1 MKTRVF
7 KAASLLLTIS
17 LLIISLSFMV
27 SAADNE
33 FTEKWQLVTTTP
45 TVVMDG
51 NNPQTVTIQMI
62 VKESLTCYAL
72 QGAWDIADST
82 GNITLTGDVVLN
94 ASLPADPNN
103 YAYGA
108 AAGGEMMW
116 VNGQINSPVTLPQ
129 GYVFM
134 TATYTVAANTPS
146 GMYKIGFAKTVYA
159 GTDAEPD
166 ETSETLEIVIEVVGH
181 TCTFAK
187 YEFDEDSHWQ
197 VCECGKMIDNTDWD
211 HDFTNG
217 DCVCGAKA
225 PVTNISVVHKGDV
238 LANAYKVE
246 GNVVTVTHTAACKV
260 GYWDESAGKYIA
272 IAAVANPDG
281 SYSFTAPAGVT
292 EVLLV
297 VRGDVTGD
305 GLLKNGD
312 KNRLNAALK
321 NKTTLTAEAAFAA
334 DVTGDGQLKNGDKNR
349 LNAVLKNKTTLTW

>member
-45 TVVMDG
+45 TVVRDG

-62 VKESLTCYAL
+62 VKEPLTCYAL

-217 DCVCGAKA
+217 DCVCGAKKPA
-225 PVTNISVVHKGDV
+225 TGLKGDV
-238 LANAYKVE
+238 NLDGKVNAEDLTMLARHVAE
-246 GNVVTVTHTAACKV
+246 IEIIT
-260 GYWDESAGKYIA
+260 D
-272 IAAVANPDG
+272 AVALDN
-281 SYSFTAPAGVT
+281 
-292 EVLLV
+292 
-297 VRGDVTGD
+297 
-305 GLLKNGD
+305 
-312 KNRLNAALK
+312 
-321 NKTTLTAEAAFAA
+321 A
-334 DVTGDGQLKNGDKNR
+334 DVTGDHKVGADD
-349 LNAVLKNKTTLTW
+349 LTKLARFVAEIISSLD

>member
-62 VKESLTCYAL
+62 VKEPLTCYAL

-217 DCVCGAKA
+217 DCVCGAKKPA
-225 PVTNISVVHKGDV
+225 TGLKGDIDLDGEV
-238 LANAYKVE
+238 GPSDLTALAKHLAE
-246 GNVVTVTHTAACKV
+246 IEFITDATAAF
-260 GYWDESAGKYIA
+260 
-272 IAAVANPDG
+272 N
-281 SYSFTAPAGVT
+281 
-292 EVLLV
+292 
-297 VRGDVTGD
+297 
-305 GLLKNGD
+305 
-312 KNRLNAALK
+312 
-321 NKTTLTAEAAFAA
+321 A
-334 DVTGDGQLKNGDKNR
+334 DVTGDDEIGPDD
-349 LNAVLKNKTTLTW
+349 LTKLAQYMAEIIDSLD

>member
-62 VKESLTCYAL
+62 VKEPLTCYAL

-134 TATYTVAANTPS
+134 TATYTVAAKTPS

-217 DCVCGAKA
+217 DCVCGAKKPA
-225 PVTNISVVHKGDV
+225 TGLKGDIDLDGEV
-238 LANAYKVE
+238 GPSDLTALAKHLAE
-246 GNVVTVTHTAACKV
+246 IEFITDATAAF
-260 GYWDESAGKYIA
+260 
-272 IAAVANPDG
+272 N
-281 SYSFTAPAGVT
+281 
-292 EVLLV
+292 
-297 VRGDVTGD
+297 
-305 GLLKNGD
+305 
-312 KNRLNAALK
+312 
-321 NKTTLTAEAAFAA
+321 A
-334 DVTGDGQLKNGDKNR
+334 DVTGDDEIGPDD
-349 LNAVLKNKTTLTW
+349 LTKLAQYMAEIIDSLD

>member
-45 TVVMDG
+45 TVVRDG

-62 VKESLTCYAL
+62 VKEPLTCYAL

-134 TATYTVAANTPS
+134 TATYTGAANTPS

-217 DCVCGAKA
+217 DCVCGAKKPA
-225 PVTNISVVHKGDV
+225 TGLKGDIDLDGEV
-238 LANAYKVE
+238 GPSDLTALAKHLAE
-246 GNVVTVTHTAACKV
+246 IEFITDATAAF
-260 GYWDESAGKYIA
+260 
-272 IAAVANPDG
+272 N
-281 SYSFTAPAGVT
+281 
-292 EVLLV
+292 
-297 VRGDVTGD
+297 
-305 GLLKNGD
+305 
-312 KNRLNAALK
+312 
-321 NKTTLTAEAAFAA
+321 A
-334 DVTGDGQLKNGDKNR
+334 DVTGDDEIGPDD
-349 LNAVLKNKTTLTW
+349 LTKLAQYMAEIIDSLD

>member
-197 VCECGKMIDNTDWD
+197 VCECGKTIDNTDWD

-217 DCVCGAKA
+217 DCVCGAKKPA
-225 PVTNISVVHKGDV
+225 TGLKGDIDLDGEV
-238 LANAYKVE
+238 GPSDLTALAKHLAE
-246 GNVVTVTHTAACKV
+246 IEFITDATAAF
-260 GYWDESAGKYIA
+260 
-272 IAAVANPDG
+272 N
-281 SYSFTAPAGVT
+281 
-292 EVLLV
+292 
-297 VRGDVTGD
+297 
-305 GLLKNGD
+305 
-312 KNRLNAALK
+312 
-321 NKTTLTAEAAFAA
+321 A
-334 DVTGDGQLKNGDKNR
+334 DVTGDDEIGPDD
-349 LNAVLKNKTTLTW
+349 LTKLAQYMAEIIDSLD

>member
-62 VKESLTCYAL
+62 VKESLTSYAL

-217 DCVCGAKA
+217 DCVCGAKKPA
-225 PVTNISVVHKGDV
+225 TGLKGDV
-238 LANAYKVE
+238 NL
-246 GNVVTVTHTAACKV
+246 
-260 GYWDESAGKYIA
+260 
-272 IAAVANPDG
+272 DG
-281 SYSFTAPAGVT
+281 EIT
-292 EVLLV
+292 
-297 VRGDVTGD
+297 
-305 GLLKNGD
+305 
-312 KNRLNAALK
+312 
-321 NKTTLTAEAAFAA
+321 AA
-334 DVTGDGQLKNGDKNR
+334 DVTLLAQHAAGIEFITDPVALANGEVNGDGEITAADVTKLACYAAGIITDWDQDI
-349 LNAVLKNKTTLTW
+349 

>member
-103 YAYGA
+103 YAYGT

-217 DCVCGAKA
+217 DCVCGAKKPA
-225 PVTNISVVHKGDV
+225 TGLKGDIDLDGEV
-238 LANAYKVE
+238 GPSDLTALAKHLAE
-246 GNVVTVTHTAACKV
+246 IEFITDATAAF
-260 GYWDESAGKYIA
+260 
-272 IAAVANPDG
+272 N
-281 SYSFTAPAGVT
+281 
-292 EVLLV
+292 
-297 VRGDVTGD
+297 
-305 GLLKNGD
+305 
-312 KNRLNAALK
+312 
-321 NKTTLTAEAAFAA
+321 A
-334 DVTGDGQLKNGDKNR
+334 DVTGDDEIGPDD
-349 LNAVLKNKTTLTW
+349 LTKLAQYMAEIIDSLD

>member
-45 TVVMDG
+45 TVVRDG

-62 VKESLTCYAL
+62 VKEPLTCYAL

-146 GMYKIGFAKTVYA
+146 GMYKIGFAQTVYA

-211 HDFTNG
+211 HDFTKG
-217 DCVCGAKA
+217 DCVCGAKKPA
-225 PVTNISVVHKGDV
+225 TGLKGDV
-238 LANAYKVE
+238 NL
-246 GNVVTVTHTAACKV
+246 
-260 GYWDESAGKYIA
+260 
-272 IAAVANPDG
+272 DG
-281 SYSFTAPAGVT
+281 EIT
-292 EVLLV
+292 
-297 VRGDVTGD
+297 
-305 GLLKNGD
+305 
-312 KNRLNAALK
+312 
-321 NKTTLTAEAAFAA
+321 AA
-334 DVTGDGQLKNGDKNR
+334 DVTLLAQHAAGIEFITDPVALANGEVNGDGEITAADVTQLACYAAGIITD
-349 LNAVLKNKTTLTW
+349 WDQDI

>member
-7 KAASLLLTIS
+7 NAASLLLTIS

-45 TVVMDG
+45 TVVRDG

-62 VKESLTCYAL
+62 VKEPLTCYAL
-72 QGAWDIADST
+72 QGAWYIADST

-116 VNGQINSPVTLPQ
+116 VNGHINSPVTLPQ

-134 TATYTVAANTPS
+134 TATYTVAVNTPC

-217 DCVCGAKA
+217 DCVCGAKKPA
-225 PVTNISVVHKGDV
+225 TGLKGDV
-238 LANAYKVE
+238 NLDGKVNAEDLTMLARHVAE
-246 GNVVTVTHTAACKV
+246 IEIIT
-260 GYWDESAGKYIA
+260 D
-272 IAAVANPDG
+272 AVALDN
-281 SYSFTAPAGVT
+281 
-292 EVLLV
+292 
-297 VRGDVTGD
+297 
-305 GLLKNGD
+305 
-312 KNRLNAALK
+312 
-321 NKTTLTAEAAFAA
+321 A
-334 DVTGDGQLKNGDKNR
+334 DVTGDHKVGADD
-349 LNAVLKNKTTLTW
+349 LTKLARFVAEIISSLD

>member
-45 TVVMDG
+45 TVVRDG

-62 VKESLTCYAL
+62 VKEPLTCYAL

-211 HDFTNG
+211 HTHDTYGKDDTQHWSICVCGAIVPDTTAPHDFTKG
-217 DCVCGAKA
+217 DCVCGAKKPA
-225 PVTNISVVHKGDV
+225 TGLKGDIDLDGEV
-238 LANAYKVE
+238 GPSDLTALAKHLAE
-246 GNVVTVTHTAACKV
+246 IEFITDATAAF
-260 GYWDESAGKYIA
+260 
-272 IAAVANPDG
+272 N
-281 SYSFTAPAGVT
+281 
-292 EVLLV
+292 
-297 VRGDVTGD
+297 
-305 GLLKNGD
+305 
-312 KNRLNAALK
+312 
-321 NKTTLTAEAAFAA
+321 A
-334 DVTGDGQLKNGDKNR
+334 DVTGDDEIGPDD
-349 LNAVLKNKTTLTW
+349 LTKLAQYMAEIIDSLD

>member
-45 TVVMDG
+45 TVVRDG

-62 VKESLTCYAL
+62 VKEPLTCYAL

-217 DCVCGAKA
+217 DCVCGAKKPA
-225 PVTNISVVHKGDV
+225 TGLKGDV
-238 LANAYKVE
+238 NLDGE
-246 GNVVTVTHTAACKV
+246 ITME
-260 GYWDESAGKYIA
+260 D
-272 IAAVANPDG
+272 AVALLRHVLNDLIITDA
-281 SYSFTAPAGVT
+281 TALSNG
-292 EVLLV
+292 E
-297 VRGDVTGD
+297 VTGD
-305 GLLKNGD
+305 TSLTMEDAVKIM
-312 KNRLNAALK
+312 RYALHDI
-321 NKTTLTAEAAFAA
+321 TSW
-334 DVTGDGQLKNGDKNR
+334 D
-349 LNAVLKNKTTLTW
+349 

>member
-45 TVVMDG
+45 TVVRDG

-62 VKESLTCYAL
+62 VKEPLTCYAL

-217 DCVCGAKA
+217 DCVCGAKKPA
-225 PVTNISVVHKGDV
+225 TGLKGDV
-238 LANAYKVE
+238 NLDGKVNAEDLTMLARHVAE
-246 GNVVTVTHTAACKV
+246 IEIIT
-260 GYWDESAGKYIA
+260 D
-272 IAAVANPDG
+272 AVALDN
-281 SYSFTAPAGVT
+281 
-292 EVLLV
+292 
-297 VRGDVTGD
+297 
-305 GLLKNGD
+305 
-312 KNRLNAALK
+312 
-321 NKTTLTAEAAFAA
+321 A
-334 DVTGDGQLKNGDKNR
+334 DVTGDHKVGAD
-349 LNAVLKNKTTLTW
+349 ALTKLARFVAEIISSLD

>member
-45 TVVMDG
+45 TVVRDG

-62 VKESLTCYAL
+62 VKEPLTCYAL

-146 GMYKIGFAKTVYA
+146 GMYNIGFAKTVYA

-217 DCVCGAKA
+217 DCVCGAKKPA
-225 PVTNISVVHKGDV
+225 TGLKGDV
-238 LANAYKVE
+238 NLDGKVNAEDLTMLARHVAE
-246 GNVVTVTHTAACKV
+246 IEIIT
-260 GYWDESAGKYIA
+260 D
-272 IAAVANPDG
+272 AVALDN
-281 SYSFTAPAGVT
+281 
-292 EVLLV
+292 
-297 VRGDVTGD
+297 
-305 GLLKNGD
+305 
-312 KNRLNAALK
+312 
-321 NKTTLTAEAAFAA
+321 A
-334 DVTGDGQLKNGDKNR
+334 DVTGDHKVGADD
-349 LNAVLKNKTTLTW
+349 LTKLARFVAEIISSLD

>member
-62 VKESLTCYAL
+62 VKEPLTCYAL

-82 GNITLTGDVVLN
+82 GNIALTGDVVLN

-197 VCECGKMIDNTDWD
+197 VCECGKTIDNTDWD

-217 DCVCGAKA
+217 DCVCGAKKPA
-225 PVTNISVVHKGDV
+225 TGLKGDV
-238 LANAYKVE
+238 NLDGE
-246 GNVVTVTHTAACKV
+246 ITME
-260 GYWDESAGKYIA
+260 D
-272 IAAVANPDG
+272 AVALLRHVLNDLIITDA
-281 SYSFTAPAGVT
+281 TALSNG
-292 EVLLV
+292 E
-297 VRGDVTGD
+297 VTGD
-305 GLLKNGD
+305 TSLTMEDAVKIM
-312 KNRLNAALK
+312 RYALHDI
-321 NKTTLTAEAAFAA
+321 TSW
-334 DVTGDGQLKNGDKNR
+334 D
-349 LNAVLKNKTTLTW
+349 

>member
-45 TVVMDG
+45 TVVRDG

-62 VKESLTCYAL
+62 VKEPLTCYAL

-116 VNGQINSPVTLPQ
+116 VNGHINSPVTLPQ

-217 DCVCGAKA
+217 DCVCGAKKPA
-225 PVTNISVVHKGDV
+225 TGLKGDV
-238 LANAYKVE
+238 NLDGKVNAEDLTMLARHVAE
-246 GNVVTVTHTAACKV
+246 IEIIT
-260 GYWDESAGKYIA
+260 D
-272 IAAVANPDG
+272 AVALDN
-281 SYSFTAPAGVT
+281 
-292 EVLLV
+292 
-297 VRGDVTGD
+297 
-305 GLLKNGD
+305 
-312 KNRLNAALK
+312 
-321 NKTTLTAEAAFAA
+321 A
-334 DVTGDGQLKNGDKNR
+334 DVTGDHKVGADD
-349 LNAVLKNKTTLTW
+349 LTKLARFVAEIISSLD

>member
-45 TVVMDG
+45 TVVRDG

-62 VKESLTCYAL
+62 VKEPLTCYAL

-217 DCVCGAKA
+217 DCVCGAKKPA
-225 PVTNISVVHKGDV
+225 TGLKGDIDLDGEV
-238 LANAYKVE
+238 GPRDLTALAKHLAE
-246 GNVVTVTHTAACKV
+246 IEFITDATAAF
-260 GYWDESAGKYIA
+260 
-272 IAAVANPDG
+272 N
-281 SYSFTAPAGVT
+281 
-292 EVLLV
+292 
-297 VRGDVTGD
+297 
-305 GLLKNGD
+305 
-312 KNRLNAALK
+312 
-321 NKTTLTAEAAFAA
+321 A
-334 DVTGDGQLKNGDKNR
+334 DVTGDDEIGPDD
-349 LNAVLKNKTTLTW
+349 LTKLAQYMAEIIDSLD

>member
-45 TVVMDG
+45 TVVRDG

-62 VKESLTCYAL
+62 VKEPLTCYAL

-82 GNITLTGDVVLN
+82 GNITLTGDVVPN

-116 VNGQINSPVTLPQ
+116 VNGHINSPVTLPQ

-217 DCVCGAKA
+217 DCVCGAKKPA
-225 PVTNISVVHKGDV
+225 TGLKGDV
-238 LANAYKVE
+238 NLDGKVNAEDLTMLARHVAE
-246 GNVVTVTHTAACKV
+246 IEIIT
-260 GYWDESAGKYIA
+260 D
-272 IAAVANPDG
+272 AVALDN
-281 SYSFTAPAGVT
+281 
-292 EVLLV
+292 
-297 VRGDVTGD
+297 
-305 GLLKNGD
+305 
-312 KNRLNAALK
+312 
-321 NKTTLTAEAAFAA
+321 A
-334 DVTGDGQLKNGDKNR
+334 DVTGDHKVGADD
-349 LNAVLKNKTTLTW
+349 LTKLARFVAEIISSLD

>member
-7 KAASLLLTIS
+7 NAASLLLTIS

-45 TVVMDG
+45 TVVRDG

-62 VKESLTCYAL
+62 VKEPLTCYAL

-217 DCVCGAKA
+217 DCVCGAKKPA
-225 PVTNISVVHKGDV
+225 TGLKGDV
-238 LANAYKVE
+238 NLDGKVNAEDLTMLARHVAE
-246 GNVVTVTHTAACKV
+246 IEIIT
-260 GYWDESAGKYIA
+260 D
-272 IAAVANPDG
+272 AVALDN
-281 SYSFTAPAGVT
+281 
-292 EVLLV
+292 
-297 VRGDVTGD
+297 
-305 GLLKNGD
+305 
-312 KNRLNAALK
+312 
-321 NKTTLTAEAAFAA
+321 A
-334 DVTGDGQLKNGDKNR
+334 DVTGDHKVGADD
-349 LNAVLKNKTTLTW
+349 LTKLARFVAEIISSLD

>member
-45 TVVMDG
+45 TVVRDG

-62 VKESLTCYAL
+62 VKEPLTCYAL

-217 DCVCGAKA
+217 DCVCGAKKPA
-225 PVTNISVVHKGDV
+225 TGLKGDIDLDGEV
-238 LANAYKVE
+238 GPSDLTALAKHLAE
-246 GNVVTVTHTAACKV
+246 IEFITDATAAF
-260 GYWDESAGKYIA
+260 
-272 IAAVANPDG
+272 N
-281 SYSFTAPAGVT
+281 
-292 EVLLV
+292 
-297 VRGDVTGD
+297 
-305 GLLKNGD
+305 
-312 KNRLNAALK
+312 
-321 NKTTLTAEAAFAA
+321 A
-334 DVTGDGQLKNGDKNR
+334 DVTGDDEIGPDD
-349 LNAVLKNKTTLTW
+349 LTKLAQYMAEIIDSLD

>member
-45 TVVMDG
+45 TVVRDG

-62 VKESLTCYAL
+62 VKEPLTCYAL

-116 VNGQINSPVTLPQ
+116 VNGHINSPVTLPQ

-146 GMYKIGFAKTVYA
+146 GMYNIGFAKTVYA

-217 DCVCGAKA
+217 DCVCGAKKPA
-225 PVTNISVVHKGDV
+225 TGLKGDV
-238 LANAYKVE
+238 NLDGE
-246 GNVVTVTHTAACKV
+246 ITME
-260 GYWDESAGKYIA
+260 D
-272 IAAVANPDG
+272 AVALLRHVLNDLIITDA
-281 SYSFTAPAGVT
+281 TALSNG
-292 EVLLV
+292 E
-297 VRGDVTGD
+297 VTGD
-305 GLLKNGD
+305 TSLTMEDAVKIM
-312 KNRLNAALK
+312 RYALHDI
-321 NKTTLTAEAAFAA
+321 TSW
-334 DVTGDGQLKNGDKNR
+334 D
-349 LNAVLKNKTTLTW
+349 

>member
-45 TVVMDG
+45 TVVRDG

-62 VKESLTCYAL
+62 VKEPLTCYAL

-211 HDFTNG
+211 HDFTKG
-217 DCVCGAKA
+217 DCVCGAKKPA
-225 PVTNISVVHKGDV
+225 TGLKGDV
-238 LANAYKVE
+238 NL
-246 GNVVTVTHTAACKV
+246 
-260 GYWDESAGKYIA
+260 
-272 IAAVANPDG
+272 DG
-281 SYSFTAPAGVT
+281 EIT
-292 EVLLV
+292 
-297 VRGDVTGD
+297 
-305 GLLKNGD
+305 
-312 KNRLNAALK
+312 
-321 NKTTLTAEAAFAA
+321 AA
-334 DVTGDGQLKNGDKNR
+334 DVTLLAQHAAGIEFITDPVALANGEVNGDGEITAADVTKLACYAAGIITDWDQDI
-349 LNAVLKNKTTLTW
+349 

>member
-7 KAASLLLTIS
+7 NAASLLLTIS

-45 TVVMDG
+45 TVVRDG

-62 VKESLTCYAL
+62 VKEPLTCYAL

-211 HDFTNG
+211 HDFTKG
-217 DCVCGAKA
+217 DCVCGAKKPA
-225 PVTNISVVHKGDV
+225 TGLKGDV
-238 LANAYKVE
+238 NLDGE
-246 GNVVTVTHTAACKV
+246 ITME
-260 GYWDESAGKYIA
+260 D
-272 IAAVANPDG
+272 AVALLRHVLNDLIITDA
-281 SYSFTAPAGVT
+281 TALSNG
-292 EVLLV
+292 E
-297 VRGDVTGD
+297 VTGD
-305 GLLKNGD
+305 TSLTMEDAVKIM
-312 KNRLNAALK
+312 RYALHDI
-321 NKTTLTAEAAFAA
+321 TSW
-334 DVTGDGQLKNGDKNR
+334 D
-349 LNAVLKNKTTLTW
+349 

>member
-45 TVVMDG
+45 TVVRDG

-62 VKESLTCYAL
+62 VKEPLTCYAL

-116 VNGQINSPVTLPQ
+116 VNGHINSPVTLPQ

-217 DCVCGAKA
+217 DCVCGAKKPA
-225 PVTNISVVHKGDV
+225 TGLKGDV
-238 LANAYKVE
+238 NLDGE
-246 GNVVTVTHTAACKV
+246 ITME
-260 GYWDESAGKYIA
+260 D
-272 IAAVANPDG
+272 AVALLRHVLNDLIITDA
-281 SYSFTAPAGVT
+281 TALSNG
-292 EVLLV
+292 E
-297 VRGDVTGD
+297 VTGD
-305 GLLKNGD
+305 TSLTMEDAVKIM
-312 KNRLNAALK
+312 RYALHDI
-321 NKTTLTAEAAFAA
+321 TSW
-334 DVTGDGQLKNGDKNR
+334 D
-349 LNAVLKNKTTLTW
+349 

>member
-45 TVVMDG
+45 TVVRDG

-62 VKESLTCYAL
+62 VKDPLTCYAL

-217 DCVCGAKA
+217 DCVCGAKKPA
-225 PVTNISVVHKGDV
+225 TGLKGDIDLDGEV
-238 LANAYKVE
+238 GPSDLTALAKHLAE
-246 GNVVTVTHTAACKV
+246 IEFITDATAAF
-260 GYWDESAGKYIA
+260 
-272 IAAVANPDG
+272 N
-281 SYSFTAPAGVT
+281 
-292 EVLLV
+292 
-297 VRGDVTGD
+297 
-305 GLLKNGD
+305 
-312 KNRLNAALK
+312 
-321 NKTTLTAEAAFAA
+321 A
-334 DVTGDGQLKNGDKNR
+334 DVTGDDEIGPDD
-349 LNAVLKNKTTLTW
+349 LTKLAQYMAEIIDSLD